1 MSTVITEAV
10 EEPKPTQGPDAPTVT
25 HYQQLAAQLKSAIA
39 AVMAEIPKFE
49 MSHDL
54 KARFVSV
61 HQSVPPEFI
70 NTVTAAVESNETIA
84 RVKAFDVDDARNV
97 LQFVEAFRPLVDD
110 AAALAAGLDFTVKA
124 QYARVAA
131 SSLDVYAITKRL
143 TRNGDG
149 TIQRIALNMR
159 RDLGRF
165 RVHPRDKTPAPA
177 EG

>member
-1 MSTVITEAV
+1 
-10 EEPKPTQGPDAPTVT
+10 
-25 HYQQLAAQLKSAIA
+25 
-39 AVMAEIPKFE
+39 MAEIPKFE
-49 MSHDL
+49 ISHEV

-61 HQSVPPEFI
+61 HQAVPARVHQHRHLGGGVDE
-70 NTVTAAVESNETIA
+70 AIA
-84 RVKAFDVDDARNV
+84 RVKAFD
-97 LQFVEAFRPLVDD
+97 VDD

-131 SSLDVYAITKRL
+131 QSLDIYAITKRL
-143 TRNGDG
+143 TRCGDG

-165 RVHPRDKTPAPA
+165 RVHPRDKTPVPP